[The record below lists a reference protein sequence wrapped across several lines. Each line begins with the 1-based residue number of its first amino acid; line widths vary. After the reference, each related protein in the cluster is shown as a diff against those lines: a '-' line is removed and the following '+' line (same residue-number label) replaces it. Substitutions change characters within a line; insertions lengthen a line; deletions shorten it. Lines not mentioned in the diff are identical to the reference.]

1 MQSTMKVELFSSG
14 VNAWPTCYLSARFL
28 VLLLPTK
35 SVQTQ
40 EMPCRLPKVPLSRQT
55 FWVAQGKRLLIRTP
69 QGRMFPG
76 LIEFCGQGYLRS
88 SEQSQHISNFCWP
101 SGQAVVL
108 EWVVSMPIYKYQLV
122 FILLNQRC
130 PLILMLCWLVLL
142 LWGICKNGSVF
153 RPSWG

>member
-76 LIEFCGQGYLRS
+76 LIEFCGQGYLPIIRAEPAHLKFLLAIRTS
-88 SEQSQHISNFCWP
+88 CCSGMSCFNANLQVSISVYSTQSK
-101 SGQAVVL
+101 
-108 EWVVSMPIYKYQLV
+108 VSFNSDVM
-122 FILLNQRC
+122 
-130 PLILMLCWLVLL
+130 LIGTSALRNL
-142 LWGICKNGSVF
+142 
-153 RPSWG
+153 